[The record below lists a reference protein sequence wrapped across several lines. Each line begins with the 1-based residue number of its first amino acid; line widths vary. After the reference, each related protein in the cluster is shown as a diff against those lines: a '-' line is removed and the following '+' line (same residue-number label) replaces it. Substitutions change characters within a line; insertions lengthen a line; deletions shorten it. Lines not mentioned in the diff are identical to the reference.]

1 MTVTSSYLVKMEMPK
16 VEMGNDTGAAEE
28 SWEGLGAEDEEGMD
42 EENVDK
48 GKDKNVGE
56 DLVSEI
62 VLTSLFAN
70 RYCLASC
77 PSGCSLWNC
86 GGGQGQSTGAGP
98 ISPAPLGSLGGLGK
112 VLGLGNRDSQNGGGG
127 FGGG

>member
-1 MTVTSSYLVKMEMPK
+1 
-16 VEMGNDTGAAEE
+16 
-28 SWEGLGAEDEEGMD
+28 MD

-86 GGGQGQSTGAGP
+86 GGGRGQSTVAGP
-98 ISPAPLGSLGGLGK
+98 MSPAPLGSLAGPGK
-112 VLGLGNRDSQNGGGG
+112 VLGSGGGG
-127 FGGG
+127 S